1 MQLNDSD
8 VVGRYSYEATGYGV
22 GSTVEFNEDKTFIYT
37 WVTGLINGTTEGT
50 WSISGK
56 KIILNSERKKSDTLK
71 FRILE
76 NSGNNSD
83 FYSFKF
89 LDENKDILPKV
100 ICLLLND
107 SDKIKSVDAN
117 FDGELQLSKAED
129 FQKLKFIFLG
139 FHEFEI
145 KKEDLLTPDIYS
157 PIRDTYPNGTT
168 LTIAQILE
176 YTVSMSDNV
185 GCDMLLKLLGG
196 PSSVEK
202 YFHEKGFKDISIK
215 INEETMQS
223 DWNSQFQNWTTPLEA
238 NKILKAFYEN
248 KNAYLSP
255 ESHQF
260 IWNILKNTSTGA
272 HRLKGLLPA
281 GTTVAHKTGW
291 SGQNKQ
297 TGITAAVNNIGIIF
311 LPNGE
316 PLYISVFVTESI
328 EDFDANE
335 RIIAEIAEMAW
346 NYYTKM

>member
-1 MQLNDSD
+1 MRSSFVFFLLVWCCSPAFSQKSSQLLKQQIEDRLASKKAVVGVAMQYKNEKISVNGKRHFPMQSVFKCPIGLFMMAEIDKGKFQLNQP
-8 VVGRYSYEATGYGV
+8 
-22 GSTVEFNEDKTFIYT
+22 I
-37 WVTGLINGTTEGT
+37 
-50 WSISGK
+50 
-56 KIILNSERKKSDTLK
+56 
-71 FRILE
+71 
-76 NSGNNSD
+76 
-83 FYSFKF
+83 
-89 LDENKDILPKV
+89 
-100 ICLLLND
+100 
-107 SDKIKSVDAN
+107 
-117 FDGELQLSKAED
+117 
-129 FQKLKFIFLG
+129 
-139 FHEFEI
+139 EI